1 MRQTSASLRLSVLVA
16 LIAIASAGCDAA
28 TAAGAAGR
36 QAAARTAAKPEPAQ
50 TPSAVTD
57 EAAVERQRKVIDRE
71 IASLGAHPW
80 AADYYQ
86 GDGLGANIRL
96 SLAPAGGVV
105 ATWHGCMGLY
115 GANRGKVVERDGALR
130 FEYAASN
137 APGFG
142 GFPEAVHPV
151 RWGAR
156 RYLIPESK
164 LVDFVNAVH
173 RGFEPRH
180 DVHGMFL
187 LAEGDEKRPVGGL
200 PTLPPEVLA
209 LLRRQPLEVSVRSVD
224 GVEVKHEQM
233 ASLGCNH
240 IYRVTLDRGS
250 RDRLAPGM
258 ALTRVSP
265 TSTATTAE
273 VLSVTPDSATAKVVG
288 LFEDCKR
295 PKTVPV
301 VGWRFTTG
309 AYDPAKAASH

>member
-1 MRQTSASLRLSVLVA
+1 MRHTSASFRLSALVA
-16 LIAIASAGCDAA
+16 LIAIASAGGDAVA
-28 TAAGAAGR
+28 TADAIGG
-36 QAAARTAAKPEPAQ
+36 QAAARKVAKPAPME
-50 TPSAVTD
+50 TPSTATD
-57 EAAVERQRKVIDRE
+57 EAAIERQRKVIDRE

-130 FEYAASN
+130 FEYVAPNAA
-137 APGFG
+137 GFG

-164 LVDFVNAVH
+164 LIDFVNAVH

-180 DVHGMFL
+180 DAHGMFL
-187 LAEGDEKRPVGGL
+187 LADGDEKRPVNGL
-200 PTLPPEVLA
+200 PMLPPGTLA
-209 LLRRQPLEVSVRSVD
+209 LLRRQPLEASVRSVD
-224 GVEVKHEQM
+224 GVEVKREEN

-240 IYRVTLDRGS
+240 IYRVTLDRGA

-258 ALTRVSP
+258 GLTLVSP
-265 TSTATTAE
+265 TSPAATAE
-273 VLSVTPDSATAKVVG
+273 VLSVTPDSAIAKVVG
-288 LFEDCKR
+288 LFEDCDH

-309 AYDPAKAASH
+309 AYDPAKAVSH